1 MNDVRAIPSSA
12 VIQPAPQPYEK
23 PKRDGDKESRSRR
36 ERSSKPS
43 EAEISEPEIR
53 KLDVSA

>member
-1 MNDVRAIPSSA
+1 MNDVRAISGSA
-12 VIQPAPQPYEK
+12 VVQPAPQPYEK

-36 ERSSKPS
+36 ERSSKAS